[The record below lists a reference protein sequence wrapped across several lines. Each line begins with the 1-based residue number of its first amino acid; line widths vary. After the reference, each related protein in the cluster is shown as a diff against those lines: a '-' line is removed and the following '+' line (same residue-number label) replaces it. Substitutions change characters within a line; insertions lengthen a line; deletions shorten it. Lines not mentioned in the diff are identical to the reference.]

1 MLAIDTRARARTL
14 SFSHKHSLLD
24 FPFLV
29 IADGDFIVIRTFP
42 PTLSVSV
49 TGGNSAKKKVSHSRY
64 ADPLIFRSNVIAIT
78 SLKDYVRWGSPRR
91 RDATC
96 GEYCQ

>member
-29 IADGDFIVIRTFP
+29 IADGDFIVIRTFS

-49 TGGNSAKKKVSHSRY
+49 TGGNSAKKKKF
-64 ADPLIFRSNVIAIT
+64 LIAVTLILL
-78 SLKDYVRWGSPRR
+78 SLVVTLLR
-91 RDATC
+91 
-96 GEYCQ
+96 